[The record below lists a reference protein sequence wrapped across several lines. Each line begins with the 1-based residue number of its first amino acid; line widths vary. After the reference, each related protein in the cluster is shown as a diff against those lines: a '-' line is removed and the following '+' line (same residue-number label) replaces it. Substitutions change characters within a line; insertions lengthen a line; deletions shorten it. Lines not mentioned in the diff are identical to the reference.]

1 MNPSI
6 YVTPPAV
13 QLPEPAFGAGPSEL
27 IHLLGQSLD
36 IQKEQLAVL
45 RAQSAA
51 QDGLAR
57 WRAFLARWQSD
68 FPDIGQGCKLVL
80 PIVERAYLT
89 LIKEMTDRLREED
102 GGLDDDFALG
112 EFLDRYGMRLNQ
124 LATILGQLAPLAD
137 AAPAPAAPG
146 PEADRA

>member
-13 QLPEPAFGAGPSEL
+13 QLPEPSLGSGLSEVAY
-27 IHLLGQSLD
+27 LLRQVLD
-36 IQKEQLAVL
+36 VQKEQLAVQ
-45 RAQSAA
+45 RSQAAA

-68 FPDIGQGCKLVL
+68 FPDIGLACKLVL
-80 PIVERAYLT
+80 PLVERAYLN
-89 LIKEMTDRLREED
+89 LIKELTDRLREED
-102 GGLDDDFALG
+102 GGLDDEFALS

-137 AAPAPAAPG
+137 AAPTTTESEP
-146 PEADRA
+146 DRA

>member
-13 QLPEPAFGAGPSEL
+13 QLPEPALGSGHPEL
-27 IHLLGQSLD
+27 VHLLRQTLD
-36 IQKEQLAVL
+36 VQREQLAVL
-45 RAQSAA
+45 RAQAAA

-57 WRAFLARWQSD
+57 WRAFLARWQTD
-68 FPDIGQGCKLVL
+68 FPDIGLSCKLVL
-80 PIVERAYLT
+80 PIVERAYLN
-89 LIKEMTDRLREED
+89 LIKELTDRLREED
-102 GGLDDDFALG
+102 GGLDDDYVLG

-137 AAPAPAAPG
+137 AAPV
-146 PEADRA
+146 PEADQT